1 MDEVELKRR
10 TKAFGL
16 RALRLVEVLP
26 NSRTG
31 RIASDQLG
39 RSATS
44 VGANYRASCRARS
57 RAEFLS
63 KLGNVEEE
71 ANESCFWLEI
81 IIESG
86 LMPAKKVTA
95 RLNEGN
101 QLVAIIFASRRTVK
115 GR

>member
-1 MDEVELKRR
+1 MDEAELKKR

-16 RALRLVEVLP
+16 RALRLAEALP
-26 NSRTG
+26 NTRTG

-44 VGANYRASCRARS
+44 VGANYRAACRGRS

-71 ANESCFWLEI
+71 ADESCFWLEI

-86 LMPAKKVTA
+86 LIPAKKVTE
-95 RLNEGN
+95 LLKEGN
-101 QLVAIIFASRRTVK
+101 QLVAIISASRRTVK

>member
-1 MDEVELKRR
+1 MDEIELKKR

-16 RALRLVEVLP
+16 RTLRLVEALP

-31 RIASDQLG
+31 RIVADQLG

-57 RAEFLS
+57 GAEFLS

-71 ANESCFWLEI
+71 ADESCFWLEI
-81 IIESG
+81 IIDAS
-86 LMPAKKVTA
+86 LMSAQKVTA
-95 RLNEGN
+95 LLNEAN
-101 QLVAIIFASRRTVK
+101 QLVAIISASRRTVK